1 MNKITEA
8 QIIETQSSQF
18 IQPYSVKFVQNGNT
32 RVWDLIKV
40 HNSVVIVIFNITRK
54 VLVLVKQFRPG
65 VYINSIPEEDRTGS
79 IDVTKYPAELGVT
92 LEFCAGIVDKNK
104 SLAEIAREEVLE
116 ECGYDV
122 PVEKLE
128 KIQTF
133 RSGVGSA
140 GDKQTLFFVEVTD
153 DMKVNSGGGVDEEL
167 IEVVEMGLEEAR
179 EYLAQ
184 EEVRSPS
191 GFLFAMHW
199 FLAAK
204 AGQYVWREKNKTTR
218 IF

>member
-18 IQPYSVKFVQNGNT
+18 IQPYSVKFVQEA
-32 RVWDLIKV
+32 LIKENQYCHPQFLITQHKDYYIV
-40 HNSVVIVIFNITRK
+40 MNKITEAQIIETRSSQFIQPYSVKFVQKSIKKEDLSTKYWYFLWK
-54 VLVLVKQFRPG
+54 G

-133 RSGVGSA
+133 SVVIVIFNITRKVLVLVKHFLTFSHVQTGS
-140 GDKQTLFFVEVTD
+140 
-153 DMKVNSGGGVDEEL
+153 
-167 IEVVEMGLEEAR
+167 
-179 EYLAQ
+179 
-184 EEVRSPS
+184 
-191 GFLFAMHW
+191 
-199 FLAAK
+199 
-204 AGQYVWREKNKTTR
+204 
-218 IF
+218 